1 MSRRQPIEERNL
13 QKKYEKSISPM
24 ESVIVISH
32 RILLTHLS
40 KFTIKISEEING
52 LNQLV
57 NTSSTGL
64 AKNCLLLDKIK
75 MEAAQEIQ
83 NAEAADTNVK
93 VHDKFS
99 EEIDGLNQLVNT

>member
-1 MSRRQPIEERNL
+1 
-13 QKKYEKSISPM
+13 
-24 ESVIVISH
+24 
-32 RILLTHLS
+32 
-40 KFTIKISEEING
+40 
-52 LNQLV
+52 
-57 NTSSTGL
+57 
-64 AKNCLLLDKIK
+64 